1 MQSVYPTLRYQD
13 ANAAIDWLERAFGL
27 ERKEVYE
34 DAGIVTHA
42 EMRWRGSLIMLGGE
56 RPSDRENGYASR
68 IGNGWLYVVVDDP
81 DAHHDRA
88 KAAGAEIVMELT
100 DQPYGSRDYQ
110 ALDLEGNRWS
120 FGTYDPTAS
129 GL

>member
-1 MQSVYPTLRYQD
+1 MQSVYPTLRYKD
-13 ANAAIDWLERAFGL
+13 ANAAILWLEAAFGL

-34 DAGIVTHA
+34 ADGIVTHA
-42 EMRWRGSLIMLGGE
+42 ELRWRGSLIMLGGE
-56 RPSDRENGYASR
+56 RPADSENGYASR
-68 IGNGWLYVVVDDP
+68 IGNGWLYVVVDDV

-88 KAAGAEIVMELT
+88 KAAGAEIVMQLT

-120 FGTYDPTAS
+120 FGTYDPTAAA
-129 GL
+129 